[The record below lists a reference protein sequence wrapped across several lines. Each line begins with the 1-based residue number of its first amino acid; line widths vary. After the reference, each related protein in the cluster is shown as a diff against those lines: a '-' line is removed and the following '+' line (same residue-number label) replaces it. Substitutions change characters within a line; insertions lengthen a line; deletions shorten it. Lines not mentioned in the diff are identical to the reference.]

1 MRDFSITVIG
11 SDKLNELID
20 AYEDAATVHAH
31 RPDGFEDS
39 DLIESLESEFE
50 ALGIRVYV
58 EIPAIDEEMDD
69 VLGAEAVNRE
79 LTGTWYE

>member
-1 MRDFSITVIG
+1 MKDFSITVIG

-20 AYEDAATVHAH
+20 AYEDAATVYVG

-39 DLIESLESEFE
+39 DLIEFLEIEFE

-58 EIPAIDEEMDD
+58 ENPAIDEEMDD